1 MTLRRTA
8 MKRSTVR
15 GSGIPADVRQAVL
28 QRDEGICQ
36 RCGAWC
42 ANVPSSV
49 HHRLP
54 RRSGGRSGL
63 ALIASYDMA
72 NLVLVCGDGVRLC
85 HGDIERQRDLARDDG
100 WLLYEIED
108 PAAVPV
114 LTYRGWLYPGTQWTE
129 EKP

>member
-8 MKRSTVR
+8 MKRATVR

-28 QRDEGICQ
+28 LRDEGICQ

-54 RRSGGRSGL
+54 RRMGGRSGL

-72 NLVLVCGDGVRLC
+72 NLVLLCGSGTTGC
-85 HGDIERQRDLARDDG
+85 HSDVEHDRNQARDDG
-100 WLLYEIED
+100 WLVYETED
-108 PAAVPV
+108 PAAVPI
-114 LTYRGWLYPGTQWTE
+114 LTWRGWLYPGTQWTE